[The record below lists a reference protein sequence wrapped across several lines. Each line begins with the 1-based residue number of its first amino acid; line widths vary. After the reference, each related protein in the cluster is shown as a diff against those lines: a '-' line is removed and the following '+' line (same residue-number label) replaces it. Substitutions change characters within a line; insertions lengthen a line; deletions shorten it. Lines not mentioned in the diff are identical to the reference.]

1 MSKKKIIIVGAGWFG
16 LHVAILLQDR
26 YDVTT
31 LEKNPDIF
39 SCSSNFNQNRLHLG
53 YHYPRCSKTRNLCL
67 KGYQKF
73 INKYRNVVDFID
85 NNYYVISKNSN
96 IDYDTYLQ
104 IFNTPSY
111 NHSIVKNTLFDNI
124 DGDII
129 NTNEKIINPEK
140 AKKYFHENIKCLLK
154 FNYKVETI
162 KQVRNKVIVNND
174 LECDL
179 LFDCT
184 YNMLNLSNQKYI
196 FEKTISLIYKK
207 INENYNFGAV
217 TVMDGNFFSL
227 FPRDIFKNLYSLTH
241 VKYTPIIKTTNI
253 KNIKLE
259 QDISEKNLKNIIS
272 NMEKEVIS
280 VIPDFNKNFEYKNY
294 FISYKCKIQ
303 SNNDNRSCIIEKD
316 KNVIHVNCGKIT
328 GIFDF
333 EDYVTNKLKLI

>member
-1 MSKKKIIIVGAGWFG
+1 MSKKKIIIVGSGWFG
-16 LHVAILLQDR
+16 LHIAMLLQDR
-26 YDVTT
+26 YDVTI

-53 YHYPRCSKTRNLCL
+53 YHYPRCSKTRKLCL

-154 FNYKVETI
+154 FNYNVESI

-184 YNMLNLSNQKYI
+184 YNMLNLSSQKYI

-328 GIFDF
+328 GIFEF
-333 EDYVTNKLKLI
+333 EDYVINKLKLI